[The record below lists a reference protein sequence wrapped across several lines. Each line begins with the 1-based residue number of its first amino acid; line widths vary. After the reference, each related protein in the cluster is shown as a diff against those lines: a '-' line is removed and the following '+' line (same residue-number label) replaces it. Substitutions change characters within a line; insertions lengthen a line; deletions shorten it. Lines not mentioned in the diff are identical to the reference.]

1 MVVEIDLW
9 LVTKVPAS
17 HRIKIKHEEILFLSM
32 ASGFKQSKKNP
43 KASVIAGVTLKALC
57 WKHSSCRVKTN
68 SCTEAGV
75 KVCYAHGFRTNC
87 LMCSLSP
94 LLLLNPEE
102 VKHYLEQQLQ
112 LLKPRRPDWS
122 LVPSSRVAFELGSV
136 TSIRD
141 SVGVGTPF
149 WFFPGSQKERGQRFL

>member
-1 MVVEIDLW
+1 MVVEIYLW

-68 SCTEAGV
+68 SCIEAGV

-94 LLLLNPEE
+94 L
-102 VKHYLEQQLQ
+102 HCY
-112 LLKPRRPDWS
+112 
-122 LVPSSRVAFELGSV
+122 
-136 TSIRD
+136 
-141 SVGVGTPF
+141 
-149 WFFPGSQKERGQRFL
+149 